1 MTEAEALENK
11 QQQRKSS
18 NGDVLPESARE
29 DAFDHTYKEKEGPK
43 PPRIIVWKNVILM
56 TLLHIGA
63 LYGVFVVP
71 SASRL
76 TLLWCKCEKK
86 IACYTPFS
94 PFLHVGFVYL
104 FSGNHI
110 LSNQQLLCQQHALL
124 FSPVVNANRRLHIS
138 VILPASFMEMEDYR
152 SGIKSSEITCHS
164 TYL

>member
-63 LYGVFVVP
+63 FYGVFVVP

-76 TLLWCKCEKK
+76 TLLWCKCEKE
-86 IACYTPFS
+86 ITCYTPFS
-94 PFLHVGFVYL
+94 NFFVCWFYL
-104 FSGNHI
+104 LI
-110 LSNQQLLCQQHALL
+110 
-124 FSPVVNANRRLHIS
+124 
-138 VILPASFMEMEDYR
+138 
-152 SGIKSSEITCHS
+152 
-164 TYL
+164 